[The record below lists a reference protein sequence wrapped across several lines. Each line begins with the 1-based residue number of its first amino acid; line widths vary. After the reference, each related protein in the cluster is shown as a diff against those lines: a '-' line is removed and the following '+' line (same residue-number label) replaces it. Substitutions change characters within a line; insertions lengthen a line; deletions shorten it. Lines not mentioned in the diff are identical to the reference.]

1 MPSRPGARLSGATA
15 AGAPQTVTPDGRAG
29 EAGAEKSGAIGEPGM
44 TPREQRRLDDVLA
57 AAIRAISGDPQ
68 VAWHEGELRRRGA
81 RVPLPA
87 PHLHPAAGDDLASF
101 RGSADGVALRLQHCD
116 LRLHEQLCPADPMA
130 RLLFDLLEQY
140 RVESLADPSMVG
152 VATNLDHRHRQWSLA
167 FHHSG
172 LTDTASGLLVYTVAQ
187 VCRARITGRPV
198 VHETEDVIEST
209 RFSLAPVIG
218 SDLAGLRRH
227 RDDQRAYGVHAL
239 AIAHTVATML
249 HETQASPG
257 GGARARGAD
266 EAAQWH
272 ALLWQGLG
280 GDDLPSARDS
290 GPDTAPDGSRPGG
303 TATYTV
309 FTTAYDREERAVTTV
324 RPELARQYRAELDKR
339 LAALGINAGRLAR
352 RLADQLGEPGLAGW
366 EADQEAGHIDGHRLA
381 QLISD
386 PDLRRLFRVEH
397 VRSTAHASVTFLLDC
412 SGSMRAHG
420 LAIALLVDVFS
431 RALEQAGVSNEILGF
446 TTGAWSGGRAQRDWL
461 RTGRPPRPGRLNELR
476 HLVFKDA
483 AASWRQARPGIAALL
498 HPDLY
503 REGIDGEAVAWALRR
518 SGAIDARRRIVAI
531 VSDGSPMDSATVLAN
546 DPGLLDAHLREVVA
560 REEERCAAEIV
571 GIGVGLD
578 LSRYYEHSCM
588 LDLSGD
594 GGLRTMF
601 GVVADLLCRRREGEP
616 RR

>member
-1 MPSRPGARLSGATA
+1 
-15 AGAPQTVTPDGRAG
+15 
-29 EAGAEKSGAIGEPGM
+29 M
-44 TPREQRRLDDVLA
+44 TPRERRRLDDLLA
-57 AAIRAISGDPQ
+57 AAIRAVSGDPQ

-101 RGSADGVALRLQHCD
+101 RGAADGVALRLQHCD

-152 VATNLDHRHRQWSLA
+152 VAANLDHRHRQWSLA

-172 LTDTASGLLVYTVAQ
+172 LTDTASGLFVYTVAQ

-198 VHETEDVIEST
+198 VHETEDAIEST

-227 RDDQRAYGVHAL
+227 RDDQRAYAVHAL
-239 AIAHTVATML
+239 AIAHAVATVL

-257 GGARARGAD
+257 GGARVRGGD
-266 EAAQWH
+266 EAAHWH
-272 ALLWQGLG
+272 ALLWRGLG
-280 GDDLPSARDS
+280 GDDLGGTRDAGTGT
-290 GPDTAPDGSRPGG
+290 GPDGTRPAG
-303 TATYTV
+303 AVTYTV
-309 FTTAYDREERAVTTV
+309 FTTAYDREERAAGAV
-324 RPELARQYRAELDKR
+324 RPELARQYRAELDRSVAR
-339 LAALGINAGRLAR
+339 LGVNAGRLAR
-352 RLADQLGEPGLAGW
+352 RLADQLGEPSLAGW
-366 EADQEAGHIDGHRLA
+366 EVDQEAGHIDGHRLA

-397 VRSTAHASVTFLLDC
+397 VQHAAHASVTFLLDC

-420 LAIALLVDVFS
+420 PAIALLMDVFS

-446 TTGAWSGGRAQRDWL
+446 TTGAWSGGRAHRDWL
-461 RTGRPPRPGRLNELR
+461 RAGRPARPGRLNELR

-518 SGAIDARRRIVAI
+518 SGAIDARRRIVAV

-546 DPGLLDAHLREVVA
+546 DPDLLDAHLREVVA
-560 REEERCAAEIV
+560 GEQERGTAEIL

-588 LDLSGD
+588 LDLAGD
-594 GGLRTMF
+594 AELRAMF
-601 GVVADLLCRRREGEP
+601 GVVADLLCRPREGRP